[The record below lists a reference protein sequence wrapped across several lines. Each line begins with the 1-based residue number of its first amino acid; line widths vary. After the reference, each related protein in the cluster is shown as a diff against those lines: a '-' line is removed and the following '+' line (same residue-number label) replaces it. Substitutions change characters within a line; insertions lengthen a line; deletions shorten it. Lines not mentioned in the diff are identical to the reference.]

1 MILCYAEKITTNIL
15 KIKIQ
20 QKNDDFHKP
29 SFQKTNLK
37 NGQNNVLTNKVSF
50 GSATRTRTGVYG
62 VRGRCPRPLD
72 DSTKA
77 LSAVRIEHVLCVV
90 PRKRVQKYCLFLI
103 CANIETIFLRFF
115 LWLDFVCYLRKRNNA
130 LYYRALSVVRC
141 ISLT

>member
-1 MILCYAEKITTNIL
+1 MTTFTSRHF
-15 KIKIQ
+15 K
-20 QKNDDFHKP
+20 
-29 SFQKTNLK
+29 KTNLK

-77 LSAVRIEHVLCVV
+77 LSATGIEHARCFV

-103 CANIETIFLRFF
+103 CANFDAIFLRFF
-115 LWLDFVCYLRKRNNA
+115 FGSISYATCANGIMHCILVGYLLLDVLA
-130 LYYRALSVVRC
+130 
-141 ISLT
+141 